1 MLERSLKILKR
12 IVSGSQDSNASEVSK
27 QAKKFNPRERKDGVN
42 MTDKEKMD
50 AGYKGK
56 TFTINGIDG
65 DF

>member
-1 MLERSLKILKR
+1 MLGRSLKILKR

-27 QAKKFNPRERKDGVN
+27 QEKKFNPRERKDGDK
-42 MTDKEKMD
+42 MSDKEKMD
-50 AGYKGK
+50 EGYKGK

>member
-1 MLERSLKILKR
+1 
-12 IVSGSQDSNASEVSK
+12 
-27 QAKKFNPRERKDGVN
+27 

-50 AGYKGK
+50 EGYKGK

>member
-12 IVSGSQDSNASEVSK
+12 IVSGSQGSNASEDSK
-27 QAKKFNPRERKDGVN
+27 QAKKFNPRTRKDADQ
-42 MTDKEKMD
+42 MSDKEKMD

-56 TFTINGIDG
+56 TYTINGMDG

>member
-1 MLERSLKILKR
+1 MLELGRKILKR

-27 QAKKFNPRERKDGVN
+27 QEKKFNPRERKDGDK

-50 AGYKGK
+50 EGYKGK